1 MRTGNKDI
9 LGHLGDGTNNTD
21 VNTILTSSIEFIID
35 GGGSVINTGVV
46 GDVRIPFDC
55 TILEVTLL
63 ADQTGSIVVDIWKDI
78 YSNFPPSNA
87 DSITASA
94 TPTIT
99 SSNKYNDATLTDWTT
114 SISTGDIL
122 RFNVDSC
129 TTILRCTV
137 ILKVR
142 RC

>member
-9 LGHLGDGTNNTD
+9 LGHLGDSINNAE
-21 VNTILTSSIEFIID
+21 VNTILTSSIEFIMD
-35 GGGSVINTGVV
+35 GGGGVISTGVS
-46 GDVRIPFDC
+46 GDVVVPFDC

-63 ADQTGSIVVDIWKDI
+63 VDQTGSIVVDIWKDT

-94 TPTIT
+94 VPTIS
-99 SSNKYNDATLTDWTT
+99 SSNKYKDDTLIDWTT
-114 SISTGDIL
+114 SITTGDIL

-129 TTILRCTV
+129 TTIQRCTL

-142 RC
+142 RR

>member
-9 LGHLGDGTNNTD
+9 LGHLGDGTNNAE

-35 GGGSVINTGVV
+35 GGDNIISIGVS
-46 GDVRIPFDC
+46 GDVLMPFDC

-63 ADQTGSIVVDIWKDI
+63 ADQTGSIVVDIWKDV

-87 DSITASA
+87 DSITAEA
-94 TPTIT
+94 VPTIS
-99 SSNKYNDATLTDWTT
+99 SSNKYKDATLTDWTT
-114 SISTGDIL
+114 SISAGDIL

-129 TTILRCTV
+129 TTIKRCTV

-142 RC
+142 RR